1 MGTSNWTSL
10 AEWIAAFRRLHVDAR
25 EGGLDAAAL
34 SAYEQEREALA
45 QALLTAQRLSVRL
58 GQTARQA
65 LRVAL
70 ALPVELALGE
80 PVSTTTI
87 DLAVGGFAVLLAKPL
102 RVSQS
107 VDFALHLEAQA
118 EVLRGRARVVS
129 LQRKGKPFRVALA
142 FEALSAAQTRWVSL
156 EVFEA
161 ALERVPR

>member
-10 AEWIAAFRRLHVDAR
+10 AEWIAAFRRRHEGAR

-34 SAYEQEREALA
+34 GAYEQEREALA

-107 VDFALHLEAQA
+107 VDFALHLEAKS
-118 EVLRGRARVVS
+118 EVIRGPSRGGS
-129 LQRKGKPFRVALA
+129 LHCKAMPCRWASHIVAL
-142 FEALSAAQTRWVSL
+142 
-156 EVFEA
+156 
-161 ALERVPR
+161 